1 MKTKKTITA
10 ICAGLMALASAST
23 SMAETKEDYIKTFGM
38 IMFERNGLLELEF
51 TPEEFDAFVAGMKA
65 VNESKKL
72 PDDIQATGAKAF
84 EFLRARAEA
93 NAAKAAEKATA
104 QAAEF
109 WKELEKKE
117 GIEKSPTGLAIEIIQ
132 KGDAKL
138 PSENSNVVV
147 KYTGKLVDGTVF
159 DSTDKHGGKPAE
171 FNLARVIAGFREG
184 LQKIGKG
191 GKARLYI
198 PAKLGYGNQAL
209 PGIPPNST
217 LIFLSLIH
225 ISEPTRQRPKRL
237 PLPRL
242 PQQNSAGNFLK
253 IPNRAVRDFFAPQ
266 ISEPFPAFEKTRGC
280 EWRAEPARKQNAAT
294 NKTLLAPRIFK

>member
-10 ICAGLMALASAST
+10 ICAGLVALASASI

-65 VNESKKL
+65 VNDSKKL
-72 PDDIQATGAKAF
+72 PDNIQATGAKAF

-117 GIEKSPTGLAIEIIQ
+117 GVEKSPTGLAIEIIE

-171 FNLARVIAGFREG
+171 FNLARVIPGFREG

-217 LIFLSLIH
+217 LIFDV
-225 ISEPTRQRPKRL
+225 EMVDVDPAG
-237 PLPRL
+237 
-242 PQQNSAGNFLK
+242 SA
-253 IPNRAVRDFFAPQ
+253 APAA
-266 ISEPFPAFEKTRGC
+266 PAAK
-280 EWRAEPARKQNAAT
+280 
-294 NKTLLAPRIFK
+294 

>member
-1 MKTKKTITA
+1 MRGPHGARVRLNIH
-10 ICAGLMALASAST
+10 G
-23 SMAETKEDYIKTFGM
+23 
-38 IMFERNGLLELEF
+38 RNQRRLHKNF
-51 TPEEFDAFVAGMKA
+51 WNDHVRTQRAARTRIYARRIRRVRRRH
-65 VNESKKL
+65 ESRKRIQKL

-84 EFLRARAEA
+84 EFLRARADA

-117 GIEKSPTGLAIEIIQ
+117 GIEKSPTGLAIEIIE
-132 KGDAKL
+132 KGDAKR

-171 FNLARVIAGFREG
+171 FNLARVIPGFREG

-209 PGIPPNST
+209 PGIPQNST
-217 LIFLSLIH
+217 LIFDV
-225 ISEPTRQRPKRL
+225 EMVDVDPAG
-237 PLPRL
+237 
-242 PQQNSAGNFLK
+242 SA
-253 IPNRAVRDFFAPQ
+253 PAAAP
-266 ISEPFPAFEKTRGC
+266 
-280 EWRAEPARKQNAAT
+280 AA
-294 NKTLLAPRIFK
+294 K

>member
-109 WKELEKKE
+109 WKELEMKE

-217 LIFLSLIH
+217 LIFDV
-225 ISEPTRQRPKRL
+225 EMVDVDPAAPAPATPEAA
-237 PLPRL
+237 PAP
-242 PQQNSAGNFLK
+242 SA
-253 IPNRAVRDFFAPQ
+253 
-266 ISEPFPAFEKTRGC
+266 PAAK
-280 EWRAEPARKQNAAT
+280 
-294 NKTLLAPRIFK
+294 

>member
-1 MKTKKTITA
+1 
-10 ICAGLMALASAST
+10 MALASASI

-84 EFLRARAEA
+84 EFLRARADA

-117 GIEKSPTGLAIEIIQ
+117 GIEKSPTGLAIEIIE
-132 KGDAKL
+132 KGDAKR

-171 FNLARVIAGFREG
+171 FNLARVIP
-184 LQKIGKG
+184 
-191 GKARLYI
+191 GKAC
-198 PAKLGYGNQAL
+198 
-209 PGIPPNST
+209 
-217 LIFLSLIH
+217 
-225 ISEPTRQRPKRL
+225 KR
-237 PLPRL
+237 
-242 PQQNSAGNFLK
+242 
-253 IPNRAVRDFFAPQ
+253 
-266 ISEPFPAFEKTRGC
+266 
-280 EWRAEPARKQNAAT
+280 
-294 NKTLLAPRIFK
+294 